1 MASLPANGRR
11 RPGYKAATGTVA
23 VALTASLLTGCGGSS
38 GASGRDRGSG
48 GSPSRPSPTAPALPA
63 DQPQKQACSL
73 VTQAEVEAAIG
84 ARVNAGR
91 QDVQPSRSVCSF
103 SLVSASDQ
111 SVALIATSSSGVPAA
126 FEAAR
131 QHAESPQSV
140 ASGDQAFVTGG
151 QAVVRKGTTMVAI
164 LVALRQPPAQLASA
178 ATKLA
183 QAAATRI

>member
-1 MASLPANGRR
+1 MASLPANGRP
-11 RPGYKAATGTVA
+11 RPRYKAATGTAVA
-23 VALTASLLTGCGGSS
+23 AALTAATLLTGCGGSS
-38 GASGRDRGSG
+38 GASGQNRG
-48 GSPSRPSPTAPALPA
+48 GSSSKPSPTAPALPA
-63 DQPQKQACSL
+63 DQPQKQACGL

-103 SLVSASDQ
+103 TLVSASDQ
-111 SVALIATSSSGVPAA
+111 TVALIATSSSGVPAA
-126 FEAAR
+126 FDAAR
-131 QHAESPQSV
+131 KNAESPQAV
-140 ASGDQAFVTGG
+140 TAGDQAFVTGG

-183 QAAATRI
+183 QAVGNQL